1 MSQSACKVV
10 GLKTRA
16 VLALGGNLGDR
27 EQTIRDAIEQI
38 DSVAGISVKQVSELY
53 ESFAMTSKGIDQ
65 SEPNY
70 LNGVIEVSTTLKPKA
85 LLSALNE
92 IENHFGRVRLERWAA
107 RTLDIDIITFGSE
120 LIETKSLI
128 IPHPRAHQRAFVLV
142 PWAQMDPTASLPGHG
157 KVSELAAP
165 LASQVWKMR

>member
-1 MSQSACKVV
+1 MV

-16 VLALGGNLGDR
+16 ILALGGNLGDR
-27 EQTIRDAIEQI
+27 VQTIREAVLQI
-38 DSVAGISVKQVSELY
+38 DSHPAISVKRESGLY

-70 LNGVIEVSTTLKPKA
+70 LNGVIEVSTSLKPKA
-85 LLSALNE
+85 LLKALNE
-92 IENHFGRVRLERWAA
+92 VENNFGRVRLERWAA

-128 IPHPRAHQRAFVLV
+128 VPHPRAFERAFVLV
-142 PWAQMDPTASLPGHG
+142 PWAELDPEAVLPGHG
-157 KVSELAAP
+157 KVAD
-165 LASQVWKMR
+165 LASKLANKVWKFE